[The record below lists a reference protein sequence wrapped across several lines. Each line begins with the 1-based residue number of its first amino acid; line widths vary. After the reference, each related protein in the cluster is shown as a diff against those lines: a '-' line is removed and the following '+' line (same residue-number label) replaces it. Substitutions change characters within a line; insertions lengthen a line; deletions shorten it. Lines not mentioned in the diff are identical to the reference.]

1 MQSPTYAA
9 WIHAV
14 VTVAAISAWASP
26 SADAAHRGPANV
38 PPTMEIEVLDPNAD
52 PLGRPAVE
60 LNRDEY
66 GNLIVDIPP
75 AVLVHRYYYT
85 GDRSFQAQ
93 LLPGGPTVVVVNHP
107 KTGERCYID
116 VQMMPGAPRV
126 TYTGNSIEYDYGK
139 HGVKIHFGL
148 FGHPKVR
155 YRSLQPWTRTV
166 GDIVQAEEVIECVT
180 QITDY
185 SETVLARSEVLATG
199 AAACV
204 CETGKT
210 IILPVQNFVEL
221 MPFGKALLATDWE
234 ERLVIR
240 AAKHERNTEIQCLE
254 DERRWAE
261 YSLPTVR

>member
-1 MQSPTYAA
+1 MC
-9 WIHAV
+9 AV
-14 VTVAAISAWASP
+14 ISAVAASVWVAQ

-139 HGVKIHFGL
+139 HGIKIHFGL
-148 FGHPKVR
+148 FGHPSVK

-166 GDIVQAEEVIECVT
+166 GNIVQAEEWIDRFCQVT
-180 QITDY
+180 EY
-185 SETVLARSEVLATG
+185 SETVLSRSETLATG
-199 AAACV
+199 AAAYMCD
-204 CETGKT
+204 TGKT
-210 IILPVQNFVEL
+210 IVLPVQNLVEL
-221 MPFGKALLATDWE
+221 MPFGKAIFATDWE
-234 ERLVIR
+234 ERLVTR
-240 AAKHERNTEIQCLE
+240 AAEYERDTEIQCLE

-261 YSLPTVR
+261 YSLPTIR